1 MIMST
6 STNVKVAVATML
18 VLACAS
24 LVSCR
29 NETVITAGQLP
40 EAAQNFLRE
49 YFPESPVSYV
59 KKEKELMGSTIEAV
73 LQDGTEIDFDSKG
86 EWDNVDCKSA
96 AVPAAIVPSAVAGH
110 VQANFP
116 GQSISKIDREHYGFE
131 VELAGGLELRFDKD
145 GKFIRIDD

>member
-29 NETVITAGQLP
+29 NETVITVGQLP

-59 KKEKELMGSTIEAV
+59 KKEKELKGSTYEAV

-86 EWDNVDCKSA
+86 ERDNADCKSA
-96 AVPAAIVPSAVAGH
+96 TVPAAIVPSAVMSRPTSRVSPSPRSTG
-110 VQANFP
+110 
-116 GQSISKIDREHYGFE
+116 SITASKSSWPADWNS
-131 VELAGGLELRFDKD
+131 GLTRTASS
-145 GKFIRIDD
+145 